1 MSCYLLIITTFT
13 LDAAQKSEVTGKNS
27 GICSWSEGLVRQA
40 EDSQNAKNC
49 QIGNRSAVALI
60 GCLGSLDL
68 CMRPFLAILG
78 ITAILAISFRF
89 LPLPGYSAA
98 TGCHADPG
106 EVL

>member
-1 MSCYLLIITTFT
+1 MQI
-13 LDAAQKSEVTGKNS
+13 
-27 GICSWSEGLVRQA
+27 
-40 EDSQNAKNC
+40 AKNC
-49 QIGNRSAVALI
+49 QNWNRSAMTLI

-68 CMRPFLAILG
+68 CMTPLAILG

-106 EVL
+106 EAV